1 MKTQYVNK
9 TGQASLIN
17 SIRKCQKF
25 SIIRPLGNYCA
36 LLCLINMAAAGT
48 ILPPQ
53 SLSAVFFARNLFSA
67 LNQANEVKGNF
78 IVSPAAARSAM
89 TLIFMAAAG
98 KSADELRFGLVLG
111 PAKKL
116 DIAKEHAKS
125 FADDCVCNKK
135 GVALRVVTR
144 LYVKNDQE
152 LRDDFNITAEEF
164 FNAYVDTLN
173 FTDSEKTLRQAN
185 RWLELQTFDTVR
197 NLLSPTY
204 FSPESSVILANS
216 LYFRAKWAIP
226 FREKY
231 TLMDDFWINEKQRMH
246 VNMMRQVR
254 LGCVTLNKNCI

>member
-1 MKTQYVNK
+1 
-9 TGQASLIN
+9 
-17 SIRKCQKF
+17 
-25 SIIRPLGNYCA
+25 
-36 LLCLINMAAAGT
+36 MAAAGT

-98 KSADELRFGLVLG
+98 KSADELRSGLVLG

-116 DIAKEHAKS
+116 DIAKENAKS

-135 GVALRVVTR
+135 SVAIRVVTR
-144 LYVKNDQE
+144 LYVNNDQE

-185 RWLELQTFDTVR
+185 RWLELQTFDTVH

-231 TLMDDFWINEKQRMH
+231 TSMDDFWINEKQRMH

-254 LGCVTLNKNCI
+254 LGCVTLN